1 MSSPDKLYRSIGEAG
16 RLLRLQPHVL
26 RYWEQEFG
34 QLRPRRTAAGR
45 RQYRSEDIQLLRVI
59 RRLVHEEGYSI
70 DGARRQLATICR
82 KDSTERVLAETRR
95 GLEKVLNILDGGS
108 GTRVP

>member
-1 MSSPDKLYRSIGEAG
+1 MGSPDKLYRSIGEVS
-16 RLLRLQPHVL
+16 RLLRLEPHVL
-26 RYWEQEFG
+26 RHWEKEFR

-45 RQYRSEDIQLLRVI
+45 RLYRGEDIRLLRVI
-59 RRLVHEEGYSI
+59 RRLLHEEGYSS
-70 DGARRQLATICR
+70 DGARRQLVNICR
-82 KDSTERVLAETRR
+82 KDSAEHVLAETRR